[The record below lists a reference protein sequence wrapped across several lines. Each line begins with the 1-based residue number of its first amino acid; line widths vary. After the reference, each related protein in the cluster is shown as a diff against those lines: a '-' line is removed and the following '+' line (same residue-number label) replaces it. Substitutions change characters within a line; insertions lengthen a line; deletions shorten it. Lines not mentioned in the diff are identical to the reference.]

1 MPEQTDQGAETPST
15 QEPSA
20 SAIGESR
27 QGEVAQESADSAG
40 NEAQKDQ
47 PNGQKPKELSRYER
61 TKRQRAELARREAV
75 LAQRESQFA
84 QRERA
89 AAEAAKPKRDYT
101 LNDLRK
107 FRPQWAREL
116 QKAEDTADYEAV
128 ESLRATVAAADKE
141 IAAMEAE
148 AQAERQSRTLELPPM
163 GSPEHQAQWESAE
176 RELAQVDPE
185 FMRNGTRL
193 DKRLREIM
201 GSEDG
206 NIYRQHPRGI
216 VAAYHRAKMEL
227 LEGDY
232 KVLQTENSKLK
243 NELQRYTG
251 LTSIGGGAPA
261 RIGSSSRVESIE
273 DFSKLS
279 VADMRKHLKRGVQ
292 RDGVPWF

>member
-1 MPEQTDQGAETPST
+1 MPEETDQRAETPST

-20 SAIGESR
+20 SAIGES
-27 QGEVAQESADSAG
+27 QAGEPAQSPDSSAG
-40 NEAQKDQ
+40 NDQGPEQ

-61 TKRQRAELARREAV
+61 TKRQRAELARREAAI
-75 LAQRESQFA
+75 AQRESQFA

-101 LNDLRK
+101 IDDLRK
-107 FRPQWAREL
+107 YRRQWEQEGNFEL
-116 QKAEDTADYEAV
+116 V
-128 ESLRATVAAADKE
+128 EKADKE

-148 AQAERQSRTLELPPM
+148 AQAERQSRTLELPRV
-163 GSPEHQAQWESAE
+163 GTPEHQAQWESAE

-185 FMRNGTRL
+185 FMRAGTRL
-193 DKRLREIM
+193 DTRLREIM

-232 KVLQTENSKLK
+232 KVLQTEHSKLK

-261 RIGSSSRVESIE
+261 RIGSGNRVESIE

-279 VADMRKHLKRGVQ
+279 IADMRKHLKRGAK
-292 RDGVPWF
+292 RDEVPWF

>member
-1 MPEQTDQGAETPST
+1 MPEETAITEAPST

-20 SAIGESR
+20 KAIGESTA
-27 QGEVAQESADSAG
+27 EEHAASTDSFAG
-40 NEAQKDQ
+40 NESKSAQ

-101 LNDLRK
+101 LDDLRK
-107 FRPQWAREL
+107 YRRQWDQEGNFEL
-116 QKAEDTADYEAV
+116 V
-128 ESLRATVAAADKE
+128 EKADKE

-148 AQAERQSRTLELPPM
+148 AQAERQSRTVEMPPM
-163 GSPEHQAQWESAE
+163 GSPEHRAQWEAAE
-176 RELAQVDPE
+176 RELSQVDPE

-193 DKRLREIM
+193 DNRLREIM

-216 VAAYHRAKMEL
+216 IAAYHRAKMEL
-227 LEGDY
+227 MEGDF

-243 NELQRYTG
+243 TELQRYTG
-251 LTSIGGGAPA
+251 LTSIGSGAPA
-261 RIGSSSRVESIE
+261 RIGSSNRVESLG

-279 VADMRKHLKRGVQ
+279 VADMRKHLRRGAQ
-292 RDGVPWF
+292 RGGTPWF

>member
-1 MPEQTDQGAETPST
+1 V
-15 QEPSA
+15 
-20 SAIGESR
+20 IGES
-27 QGEVAQESADSAG
+27 QSDVSGQADDSAG
-40 NEAQKDQ
+40 NDQKPAQ
-47 PNGQKPKELSRYER
+47 PNGEKPKELSRYER

-75 LAQRESQFA
+75 ITHRERQFA
-84 QRERA
+84 EKERA

-101 LNDLRK
+101 LGDLKKYRA
-107 FRPQWAREL
+107 QWAKEMAQGVWRDDYDPAEL
-116 QKAEDTADYEAV
+116 V
-128 ESLRATVAAADKE
+128 EKADKE

-148 AQAERQSRTLELPPM
+148 ARAERQSRTVELPPM
-163 GSPEHQAQWESAE
+163 GTPEHQAQWESAE

-185 FMRNGTRL
+185 FMRDGTRL

-216 VAAYHRAKMEL
+216 IAAYHRAKMEL
-227 LEGDY
+227 LDGDY

-261 RIGSSSRVESIE
+261 RIGSGARVESLE

-279 VADMRKHLKRGVQ
+279 VADMRKHLSRGVK

>member
-20 SAIGESR
+20 SAIGES
-27 QGEVAQESADSAG
+27 QTGEHAQSSDAPAG
-40 NEAQKDQ
+40 NDQRPAQ

-75 LAQRESQFA
+75 ITQRERQFA
-84 QRERA
+84 DAQRA

-101 LNDLRK
+101 LDDLRK
-107 FRPQWAREL
+107 YRRQWEQEGNFEL
-116 QKAEDTADYEAV
+116 V
-128 ESLRATVAAADKE
+128 EKADKE

-148 AQAERQSRTLELPPM
+148 AQAERQKRTVELPPM

-185 FMRNGTRL
+185 FMRDGTRL

-261 RIGSSSRVESIE
+261 RIGSSNRVESID
-273 DFSKLS
+273 DFAKLS

>member
-1 MPEQTDQGAETPST
+1 MPEEVTQAEAPST
-15 QEPSA
+15 QEPSQL
-20 SAIGESR
+20 GENSEGGQA
-27 QGEVAQESADSAG
+27 QGADSSAG
-40 NEAQKDQ
+40 TDTRPAEKPA
-47 PNGQKPKELSRYER
+47 NGQKPKEALSRYER
-61 TKRQRAELARREAV
+61 TKRQRAEIARREAV

-84 QRERA
+84 QKERA

-101 LNDLRK
+101 LNDLKKYRQ
-107 FRPQWAREL
+107 QWAKEAEQGTWHDGQDYDPAEL
-116 QKAEDTADYEAV
+116 VQKAD
-128 ESLRATVAAADKE
+128 RE

-163 GSPEHQAQWESAE
+163 GTPEHKAQWESAE
-176 RELAQVDPE
+176 RELAQTDPE
-185 FMRNGTRL
+185 FMRDGTRL
-193 DKRLREIM
+193 DARLREIM

-227 LEGDY
+227 LDGDY
-232 KVLQTENSKLK
+232 KSLQTENSKLK
-243 NELQRYTG
+243 TELQRYTS

-261 RIGSSSRVESIE
+261 RIGSGNRVESIN

-279 VADMRKHLKRGVQ
+279 VADMRKHLRRGAQ

>member
-1 MPEQTDQGAETPST
+1 MPEELEQSAETST
-15 QEPSA
+15 QEPSQ
-20 SAIGESR
+20 SFGES
-27 QGEVAQESADSAG
+27 QGEQAESDRPSVGTDTRPAK
-40 NEAQKDQ
+40 E
-47 PNGQKPKELSRYER
+47 PTNGQKPKEALSRYER
-61 TKRQRAELARREAV
+61 TKRQRAEIARREAV

-84 QRERA
+84 QKERA

-101 LNDLRK
+101 LNDLKKYRT
-107 FRPQWAREL
+107 QWEQEGNFEL
-116 QKAEDTADYEAV
+116 VEKAD
-128 ESLRATVAAADKE
+128 RE

-163 GSPEHQAQWESAE
+163 GTPEHQAQWESAE
-176 RELAQVDPE
+176 RELAQTDPE
-185 FMRNGTRL
+185 FMRDGTRL
-193 DKRLREIM
+193 DAKLREIM
-201 GSEDG
+201 GSQDG

-232 KVLQTENSKLK
+232 KSLQTENSKLK
-243 NELQRYTG
+243 TELQRYTS

-261 RIGSSSRVESIE
+261 RIGSGNRVESIN

-279 VADMRKHLKRGVQ
+279 VADMRKHLRRGAQ

>member
-1 MPEQTDQGAETPST
+1 MPEETDQGLETPST

-20 SAIGESR
+20 NAIGESSP
-27 QGEVAQESADSAG
+27 GEVAPESRDSVG
-40 NEAQKDQ
+40 DQAQKAQ

-75 LAQRESQFA
+75 MVQRERQFA
-84 QRERA
+84 ETQRA

-101 LNDLRK
+101 LADLKKYRA
-107 FRPQWAREL
+107 QWAKEAAQGVWRDGYDPAEL
-116 QKAEDTADYEAV
+116 V
-128 ESLRATVAAADKE
+128 EKSDKE
-141 IAAMEAE
+141 IEAMEAE
-148 AQAERQSRTLELPPM
+148 AQAERQRRTVELPPM
-163 GSPEHQAQWESAE
+163 GTPEHQALWETAE

-193 DKRLREIM
+193 DTRLREIM
-201 GSEDG
+201 DSEDG

-216 VAAYHRAKMEL
+216 IAAYHRAKMEL

-261 RIGSSSRVESIE
+261 RIGSGARVESIE

-279 VADMRKHLKRGVQ
+279 VADMRKHLKRGAK
-292 RDGVPWF
+292 RDEVPWF

>member
-1 MPEQTDQGAETPST
+1 
-15 QEPSA
+15 
-20 SAIGESR
+20 
-27 QGEVAQESADSAG
+27 
-40 NEAQKDQ
+40 
-47 PNGQKPKELSRYER
+47 
-61 TKRQRAELARREAV
+61 
-75 LAQRESQFA
+75 
-84 QRERA
+84 
-89 AAEAAKPKRDYT
+89 
-101 LNDLRK
+101 
-107 FRPQWAREL
+107 
-116 QKAEDTADYEAV
+116 
-128 ESLRATVAAADKE
+128 
-141 IAAMEAE
+141 MEAE

-163 GSPEHQAQWESAE
+163 GSPEHQAQWEAAE

-261 RIGSSSRVESIE
+261 RIGSSNRVESIE
-273 DFSKLS
+273 DFAKLS

>member
-20 SAIGESR
+20 SAIGESSQR
-27 QGEVAQESADSAG
+27 EGAQESVDSAG
-40 NEAQKDQ
+40 DETQRAQ

-75 LAQRESQFA
+75 IAQRERQFA
-84 QRERA
+84 EAQRA

-101 LNDLRK
+101 LDDLRK
-107 FRPQWAREL
+107 YRRQWEQEGNFEL
-116 QKAEDTADYEAV
+116 V
-128 ESLRATVAAADKE
+128 EKADKE

-273 DFSKLS
+273 DFAKLS

>member
-1 MPEQTDQGAETPST
+1 MSEEISQVAEAPST

-20 SAIGESR
+20 SAIGES
-27 QGEVAQESADSAG
+27 QTGESAQSPDSSIG
-40 NEAQKDQ
+40 NDQ
-47 PNGQKPKELSRYER
+47 RTEQSNGQKPKELSRYER

-75 LAQRESQFA
+75 IA
-84 QRERA
+84 QRERQFAEMQRA
-89 AAEAAKPKRDYT
+89 AAEEAKPKRDYT
-101 LNDLRK
+101 LEDLRK
-107 FRPQWAREL
+107 YRRQWEQEGNFEL
-116 QKAEDTADYEAV
+116 V
-128 ESLRATVAAADKE
+128 EKADKE

-261 RIGSSSRVESIE
+261 RIGSGARVESIE

>member
-1 MPEQTDQGAETPST
+1 MPEE
-15 QEPSA
+15 SA
-20 SAIGESR
+20 SVEQTATGSAGSTHDVSLNR
-27 QGEVAQESADSAG
+27 PTDTSSSTAVADDSGGNGQSQESQGPAKEKKPSLYYQVRQAKKAFKAEQ
-40 NEAQKDQ
+40 EAFA
-47 PNGQKPKELSRYER
+47 RER
-61 TKRQRAELARREAV
+61 ET
-75 LAQRESQFA
+75 FA
-84 QRERA
+84 RERA
-89 AAEAAKPKRDYT
+89 QFEEARKPKRDYT
-101 LNDLRK
+101 LADLRK
-107 FRPQWAREL
+107 YRGQWEQEGNFEL
-116 QKAEDTADYEAV
+116 V
-128 ESLRATVAAADKE
+128 EKADKE

-273 DFSKLS
+273 DFAKLS

>member
-1 MPEQTDQGAETPST
+1 MPEETSQVAEAPNT

-20 SAIGESR
+20 NAIGES
-27 QGEVAQESADSAG
+27 QAGESAQSPDSSAG
-40 NEAQKDQ
+40 NDQGPAQ

-75 LAQRESQFA
+75 IAQRERQFA
-84 QRERA
+84 EKERA

-101 LNDLRK
+101 IDDLRK
-107 FRPQWAREL
+107 YRRQWEQEGNFEL
-116 QKAEDTADYEAV
+116 V
-128 ESLRATVAAADKE
+128 EKADKE

-148 AQAERQSRTLELPPM
+148 AQAERQKRTVELPPM
-163 GSPEHQAQWESAE
+163 GTPEHQVQWETAE
-176 RELAQVDPE
+176 RELMQVDPE

-193 DKRLREIM
+193 DTRLREIM
-201 GSEDG
+201 ASEDG

-251 LTSIGGGAPA
+251 LTSIGGGAPT
-261 RIGSSSRVESIE
+261 RIGSGNRVESIE

-279 VADMRKHLKRGVQ
+279 IADMRKHLKRGAK
-292 RDGVPWF
+292 RDEVPWF

>member
-1 MPEQTDQGAETPST
+1 MPEETSQVAEAPST

-20 SAIGESR
+20 SAIGESPA
-27 QGEVAQESADSAG
+27 GESAQSPDSSAG
-40 NEAQKDQ
+40 NEKAQ

-75 LAQRESQFA
+75 IAQRERQFA
-84 QRERA
+84 ENQRA

-101 LNDLRK
+101 IDDLRK
-107 FRPQWAREL
+107 YRRQWEQEGNFEL
-116 QKAEDTADYEAV
+116 V
-128 ESLRATVAAADKE
+128 EKADKE

-148 AQAERQSRTLELPPM
+148 AQAERQKRTVELPPM
-163 GSPEHQAQWESAE
+163 GTPEHQAQWESAE

-185 FMRNGTRL
+185 FMRDGTRL
-193 DKRLREIM
+193 DRRLREIM

-251 LTSIGGGAPA
+251 LTSISGGAPA
-261 RIGSSSRVESIE
+261 RIGSGNRVESVE

-279 VADMRKHLKRGVQ
+279 IADMRKHLKRGAK
-292 RDGVPWF
+292 RDEVPWF

>member
-1 MPEQTDQGAETPST
+1 MPEE
-15 QEPSA
+15 SA
-20 SAIGESR
+20 SVEQTAGGSAGSTHDVSLN
-27 QGEVAQESADSAG
+27 QPLSTSSSTAVADDSGGNGQRQESQGPAKEKKPSLYYQARQARKAFKAEQ
-40 NEAQKDQ
+40 EAFA
-47 PNGQKPKELSRYER
+47 RER
-61 TKRQRAELARREAV
+61 EI
-75 LAQRESQFA
+75 FA
-84 QRERA
+84 RERA
-89 AAEAAKPKRDYT
+89 EFEEARKPKRDYT
-101 LNDLRK
+101 LDDLRK
-107 FRPQWAREL
+107 YRRQWDQEGNSEL
-116 QKAEDTADYEAV
+116 V
-128 ESLRATVAAADKE
+128 EKADKE

-148 AQAERQSRTLELPPM
+148 AQTNSQSDRFKAE
-163 GSPEHQAQWESAE
+163 WETAE

-185 FMRNGTRL
+185 FMRDGTRL

-261 RIGSSSRVESIE
+261 RIGSGNRVESIE
-273 DFSKLS
+273 DFSRLS
-279 VADMRKHLKRGVQ
+279 IADMRKHLKRGAK

>member
-1 MPEQTDQGAETPST
+1 MPEEAAFSTDPSGTQQPST
-15 QEPSA
+15 QV
-20 SAIGESR
+20 IGES
-27 QGEVAQESADSAG
+27 QPDVSGQSDDSAG
-40 NEAQKDQ
+40 NENAPAQ

-75 LAQRESQFA
+75 IAQRERVFA
-84 QRERA
+84 EAQRA

-101 LNDLRK
+101 LEDLRRY
-107 FRPQWAREL
+107 RPQWAREL
-116 QKAEDTADYEAV
+116 QKAEDTADYEAA

-141 IAAMEAE
+141 IAALEAE
-148 AQAERQSRTLELPPM
+148 AQAERQSRTLELPRV
-163 GSPEHQAQWESAE
+163 GTPEHQAQWEAAE
-176 RELAQVDPE
+176 RELAQTDPE
-185 FMRNGTRL
+185 FMRDGTRL

-216 VAAYHRAKMEL
+216 VAAYHRVKMEL

-251 LTSIGGGAPA
+251 LTSISGGAPA
-261 RIGSSSRVESIE
+261 RIGSGERE
-273 DFSKLS
+273 FSKLS
-279 VADMRKHLKRGVQ
+279 LAEMHKHLRQGAK

>member
-20 SAIGESR
+20 TAIGESS
-27 QGEVAQESADSAG
+27 QGEGAQESVDSAG
-40 NEAQKDQ
+40 DQAQKAQ

-75 LAQRESQFA
+75 IAQRERQFA
-84 QRERA
+84 DAQRA

-101 LNDLRK
+101 LDDLRK
-107 FRPQWAREL
+107 YRRQWEQEGNFEL
-116 QKAEDTADYEAV
+116 V
-128 ESLRATVAAADKE
+128 EKADKE

-163 GSPEHQAQWESAE
+163 GTPEHQAQWESAE

-185 FMRNGTRL
+185 FMRDGTRL

-261 RIGSSSRVESIE
+261 RIGSGER
-273 DFSKLS
+273 DFAKLS
-279 VADMRKHLKRGVQ
+279 LADMRKHLRQGAK

>member
-1 MPEQTDQGAETPST
+1 MPEEAVVSTETSGTQQPST
-15 QEPSA
+15 HV
-20 SAIGESR
+20 IGES
-27 QGEVAQESADSAG
+27 SADVSGRTDDSAG
-40 NEAQKDQ
+40 NDQKPVQ
-47 PNGQKPKELSRYER
+47 ANGQKPKELSRYER
-61 TKRQRAELARREAV
+61 TKRQRAELARREV
-75 LAQRESQFA
+75 VMAQRERQFA
-84 QRERA
+84 ENQRA

-101 LNDLRK
+101 LED
-107 FRPQWAREL
+107 L
-116 QKAEDTADYEAV
+116 QKYRRQWEQEGNFDLVDK
-128 ESLRATVAAADKE
+128 ADKE
-141 IAAMEAE
+141 IQAMEAE
-148 AQAERQSRTLELPPM
+148 AQAERQSRTLELPRV
-163 GSPEHQAQWESAE
+163 GTPEHKAQWDAAE
-176 RELAQVDPE
+176 RELAQVDTE
-185 FMRNGTRL
+185 FMRDGTRL

-261 RIGSSSRVESIE
+261 RIGSGSKVESLD

-279 VADMRKHLKRGVQ
+279 AKDMRKHLLRGAQ
-292 RDGVPWF
+292 RGGTPWF